1 MSPTVFECKSVALNC
16 NEKERAELRSFEKA
30 NGKRK
35 SKNYD
40 SILLVFRDEVIV
52 SSQNIPSQPL
62 YQNADWML

>member
-1 MSPTVFECKSVALNC
+1 MALNC

-40 SILLVFRDEVIV
+40 SLLLVFRDEVIV
-52 SSQNIPSQPL
+52 SSPNVPSQPL